1 MHSLGQKVLITN
13 SIKNKE
19 RNDMYSETCFINRY
33 HGCFFAAVEIEQVN
47 QVKMFARMFL
57 RRSIEDMQQK
67 IQQSLLTFLC
77 FLARCG
83 MMARYFMFKV
93 GDITTFPTRRL
104 KQ

>member
-1 MHSLGQKVLITN
+1 MVNRLKIKMERQYFIITMHSLGQKVLITN

-67 IQQSLLTFLC
+67 S
-77 FLARCG
+77 
-83 MMARYFMFKV
+83 
-93 GDITTFPTRRL
+93 
-104 KQ
+104 